1 MISKFWQSKAPLI
14 CKSLG
19 FWIIMFTGCG
29 LFGLF
34 PVTAAHAAHTY
45 TLVSGVGDDDNGQ
58 FTIAGDQLQTAA
70 TYDSDVK
77 DSYKIRVEVDDGKG
91 GTFEKAF
98 TISINDL
105 PAPTVT
111 TNTAGS
117 IGTGGATLNGT
128 VNAQNQ
134 STTVTLEYGPDT
146 GYGTSVTADQ
156 SPAAGGGNTLVSKA
170 ITGLSANTVYH
181 YRVKGVSAGGTTH
194 GADQTFTTLLAP
206 TVTTQAATV
215 TGTTTATGNGNI
227 TGLGSSNPTE
237 HGVCWSTTA
246 DPTIGD
252 SKTTEGAAGATGA
265 FTSSMTGLS
274 AGSLYHYR
282 AYATNTAGTSYGAD
296 VTFTTDP
303 EAPTVTTQAATSITG
318 STAMG
323 NGNITDLG
331 APDPTQHGVCWST
344 SANPTITDSKTT
356 EGVAGSTGAFTSSM
370 TGLTSNTTYHYRAYA
385 TNTAGTS
392 YGGDQTFTTLQTP
405 MVTTQ
410 AATAIATTTAT
421 GNGNITDLGSPNP
434 TQHGVCWSTTADP
447 TIGDS
452 KTTKGAAGSTGAF
465 TSSMTGLSAGT
476 LYHVRAYATNT
487 GGTSYGVDITFT
499 TDPVAPTVTTQAA
512 TIVDTTT
519 ARGNGNITDLG
530 APDPTEHGVCWSTS
544 ANPTITD
551 SNTTKGVA
559 GATGAFTSEMTG
571 LIPETTYHY
580 RAYAT
585 NTADTV
591 YGADQTFTTL
601 TIDLTVTNSNDAGD
615 SIVLGN
621 NWTWT
626 VSISNSGSGGA
637 LFTDGQ
643 VILTGQLPDSD
654 INYGVTSFS
663 NVTSITN
670 PGNINA
676 VIVGNVL
683 TVKASGG
690 PVTMG
695 GTNGRFD
702 VNFTA
707 TPTGGTS
714 FSNPRSGGTCTVD
727 PGNLII
733 ETNEGNNTP
742 TTNTVTVLAP
752 DLSVTKSNNKSGSI
766 ELGED
771 WTWYLSLKNTGNSD
785 AVFTDGQ
792 TILTDDL
799 PDSDINYSSVNVTN
813 VTNVTNSGNID
824 VSVVGNTLTV
834 TASGASVTLGAA
846 TGGFDV
852 ELTATPTA
860 EGSFVNPR
868 AGGSC
873 TMDPDTL
880 ILESDE
886 TNNTATDTVIVASLP
901 TVTTHAG
908 TAVTETTATGNG
920 EITSLG
926 SPNPT
931 SHGVCWSTTANP
943 TISDNKKDNGAA
955 TTTGAFTAGMTAL
968 SGGTTYHVRAFATNL
983 AGTSYGADMTF
994 TTSAPPPPPP
1004 PEPEPN
1010 YTVTFVL
1017 NGKGVH
1023 TGGGALVQSVPRG
1036 ASATAPGVQANTG
1049 YDFASWDQDF
1059 TNVQSSMT
1067 VTAQYASTAYTLTY
1081 TAGTGGSITGTTAQ
1095 AVNSGASGTAVTA
1108 TPDENYLFVNWSD
1121 GSTNNPRTDTDV
1133 RSDLS
1138 VTANFEIKSVTLPVV
1153 TTTPASQVS
1162 NVSAVSGGD
1171 ITDDGGD
1178 SVTSRGVCW
1187 STVANPT
1194 VSDSITTS
1202 GAGTGVFSA
1211 DLTGLEPGTTYHVR
1225 AFAVNLAGIGYGN
1238 EVSFTTLTSLTAPFA
1253 TLSDIPN
1260 STTNAR
1266 SYRIIIG
1273 GIGVDTYSFS
1283 LDNGAWSQETSVN
1296 QPLTFDLA
1304 VDARHT
1310 LSVTGK
1316 NSDGIWQTQADATV
1330 FEWILDTIPPRAE
1343 MVNAPSGTVG
1353 ATSINV
1359 TVGGADVTAY
1369 RYRLDKVEWSSI
1381 YPVSSPVSVPDLG
1394 EGGHTLEAIGA
1405 DAIGNWQEEADATS
1419 VAWSVSLGVP
1429 TVALA
1434 GLPGTIT
1441 DQTSANITV
1450 GMAEGSPD
1458 IEEYYYS
1465 MDGGVT
1471 WEYGRSTEP
1480 IELTGLAEGN
1490 QTLFVNGFGNNA
1502 WQDGADGR
1510 TIENATFYQWRVDL
1524 TPADPAVLDLAKG
1537 DPASSTVRLSWRWS
1551 SDDDQEIVQKYLV
1564 WYSDG
1569 MITQEN
1575 LEDATSVFCGIM
1587 PGSADAGESFTV
1599 EQLASGQKYYFAVK
1613 SVDAAG
1619 NVAAL
1624 SNVAEH
1630 TTESLL
1636 PKITGIALVAGGN
1649 SGDNSVAREISI
1661 TGANFLESAGCNMAR
1676 FENGASVFD
1685 VSCND
1690 GTRTRISANMP
1701 EGAPTGTYGLRVIN
1715 KNGISQLFENA
1726 YTVNSAATP
1735 VPEVT
1740 NLSPMVVSKGLSYLI
1755 TITGSYFAEEISGVR
1770 LLGADGAMLQLYD
1783 TVRVDSSTIKSMIDV
1798 PTDFVEGQYSVQVIN
1813 PDGGRNTVSAV
1824 KLDVCEVINLSP
1836 ETATIKTTATVTTDD
1851 GVIPVTTTLTT
1862 DNRDEVAVVSRYV
1875 ARIEAVFDSGTVLEE
1890 EEGEGESAGWMDYD
1904 GLVNPPRQI
1913 PLTKEVSDEIG
1924 ENGVLFTM
1932 GADQYLRLKDGKT
1945 MFVKIE
1951 VTMPDSEPVPLIYY
1965 VAPDG
1970 SITIAGVDG
1979 TRDGVAYPPGG
1990 KVLATRYDVPE
2001 AGMTTYT
2008 IGLILDHMS
2017 TYAAGSYTES
2027 EPEPDLDPDSGSGDS
2042 GGGGG
2047 CFIGTAMAGS
2057 FGLGKIL
2064 ALVLAALSGSVLICG
2079 TSRQ

>member
-1 MISKFWQSKAPLI
+1 
-14 CKSLG
+14 
-19 FWIIMFTGCG
+19 MFTGCG
-29 LFGLF
+29 LFGLS
-34 PVTAAHAAHTY
+34 PVTTAHAAHTY
-45 TLVSGVGDDDNGQ
+45 TLVSGTGGGDNAQ
-58 FTIAGDQLQTAA
+58 FTIAGDQLKTAA
-70 TYDSDVK
+70 TFDADVK
-77 DSYKIRVEVDDGKG
+77 SSYSIRVKVDDGNG

-105 PAPTVT
+105 PAPTAT
-111 TNTAGS
+111 TNAAGS

-128 VNAQNQ
+128 VNAQNHT
-134 STTVTLEYGPDT
+134 TTVTFEYGPDT

-194 GADQTFTTLLAP
+194 GADQTFTTLQPA

-215 TGTTTATGNGNI
+215 IGTTTATGNGNI
-227 TGLGSSNPTE
+227 TGLGIPNPTE

-246 DPTIGD
+246 NPTTGD
-252 SKTTEGAAGATGA
+252 SKTTEGAAGSTGA
-265 FTSSMTGLS
+265 FTSNMTGLS
-274 AGSLYHYR
+274 AGTLYHYR
-282 AYATNTAGTSYGAD
+282 AYATNTVGNSYGAD

-303 EAPTVTTQAATSITG
+303 EAPTVTTQAATSLTG
-318 STAMG
+318 STATG

-331 APDPTQHGVCWST
+331 APNPTQHGVCWST
-344 SANPTITDSKTT
+344 SANPTIGDSLTT
-356 EGVAGSTGAFTSSM
+356 EGVAGSTGAFTSTM
-370 TGLTSNTTYHYRAYA
+370 AGLASNTLYHYRAYA
-385 TNTAGTS
+385 TNTAGTV
-392 YGGDQTFTTLQTP
+392 YGGGQTFTTLQTP

-410 AATAIATTTAT
+410 AATVVATTTAT

-434 TQHGVCWSTTADP
+434 TEHGVCWSTTANP
-447 TIGDS
+447 TTGDS
-452 KTTKGAAGSTGAF
+452 KTTEGAVGSTGAF

-487 GGTSYGVDITFT
+487 GGTSYGADITFT

-512 TIVDTTT
+512 TSVDTTT
-519 ARGNGNITDLG
+519 ATGNGNLTDLG
-530 APDPTEHGVCWSTS
+530 APAPTEHGVCWSTS

-571 LIPETTYHY
+571 LTPETTYHY

-585 NTADTV
+585 NTAGTV

-601 TIDLTVTNSNDAGD
+601 AVDLTVTNSNDASG

-626 VSISNSGSGGA
+626 VSIRNSGSGGA

-643 VILTGQLPDSD
+643 VILTDQLPDSD
-654 INYGVTSFS
+654 INYGVTSLS

-670 PGNINA
+670 QGNINA

-690 PVTMG
+690 PVSMG
-695 GTNGRFD
+695 GPNGRFD

-752 DLSVTKSNNKSGSI
+752 DLSVVKSNNKSGSI

-771 WTWYLSLKNTGNSD
+771 WTWRLSLKNTGNSD
-785 AVFTDGQ
+785 AVFTNGQ
-792 TILTDDL
+792 ILLTDDL
-799 PDSDINYSSVNVTN
+799 PNADINYGAPSLINVTN
-813 VTNVTNSGNID
+813 ITNSGNINL
-824 VSVVGNTLTV
+824 SVASNILTIS
-834 TASGASVTLGAA
+834 ASGGSVTLGAA

-852 ELTATPTA
+852 ELTATPTV

-868 AGGSC
+868 AGGIC
-873 TMDPDTL
+873 TMDPNTL
-880 ILESDE
+880 ILERDE

-931 SHGVCWSTTANP
+931 NHGVCWSTTANP
-943 TISDNKKDNGAA
+943 TISDNKKDNGAG
-955 TTTGAFTAGMTAL
+955 TTTGTFTAAMTGL

-994 TTSAPPPPPP
+994 TTSAPPSPPPP

-1010 YTVTFVL
+1010 YTVTFAL
-1017 NGKGVH
+1017 SGKGVH

-1036 ASATAPGVQANTG
+1036 ASANAPAVQANTG
-1049 YDFASWDQDF
+1049 YDFAGWDNDF
-1059 TNVQSSMT
+1059 TNVQSSIT
-1067 VTAQYASTAYTLTY
+1067 VTAQYDSTAHTLTY
-1081 TAGTGGSITGTTAQ
+1081 SAGTGGTITGTTAQ
-1095 AVNSGASGTAVTA
+1095 TVNPGASGAAVTA
-1108 TPDENYLFVNWSD
+1108 TPGENYLFVNWSD
-1121 GSTNNPRTDTDV
+1121 GSTENPRTDTDV
-1133 RSDLS
+1133 RSDIS
-1138 VTANFEIKSVTLPVV
+1138 VTAHFEIKSVTLPVV

-1178 SVTSRGVCW
+1178 SITSRGVCW
-1187 STVANPT
+1187 STSANPT
-1194 VSDSITTS
+1194 VSDSKTGN
-1202 GAGTGVFSA
+1202 GAGTGAFSA
-1211 DLTGLEPGTTYHVR
+1211 DITGLEPGITYHVR
-1225 AFAVNLAGIGYGN
+1225 AYAVNSAGIGYGN
-1238 EVSFTTLTSLTAPFA
+1238 AVSFTTLTSLTAPFA
-1253 TLSDIPN
+1253 TLSDLPN
-1260 STTNAR
+1260 TTTNAIF
-1266 SYRIIIG
+1266 YRIIIG

-1304 VDARHT
+1304 VDGRHT
-1310 LSVTGK
+1310 LYVTGK
-1316 NSDGIWQTQADATV
+1316 NRDGIWQTQADATV
-1330 FEWILDTIPPRAE
+1330 FEWILDTTPPRAE
-1343 MVNAPSGTVG
+1343 VFNAPSGTVG
-1353 ATSINV
+1353 TTSIDV

-1369 RYRLDKVEWSSI
+1369 RYRLDKAEWSSI
-1381 YPVSSPVSVPDLG
+1381 YPVSASVSVPALG

-1405 DAIGNWQEEADATS
+1405 DAVGNWQEEADATS
-1419 VAWSVSLGVP
+1419 VAWIVSLGVP
-1429 TVALA
+1429 TVALT

-1441 DQTSANITV
+1441 DQTSVNITV
-1450 GMAEGSPD
+1450 GMAEGSPNV
-1458 IEEYYYS
+1458 EAYYCS

-1471 WEYGRSTEP
+1471 WDYGNSTEP
-1480 IELTGLAEGN
+1480 IALTGLAEGK

-1502 WQDGADGR
+1502 WQDGADGM

-1551 SDDDQEIVQKYLV
+1551 SDDDQETVQKYLV

-1575 LEDATSVFCGIM
+1575 LENATSVFCGIM
-1587 PGSADAGESFTV
+1587 PGSANVGERFTID
-1599 EQLASGQKYYFAVK
+1599 QLASGQKYYFAVK

-1619 NVAAL
+1619 NVSAL

-1630 TTESLL
+1630 TTASLL
-1636 PKITGIALVAGGN
+1636 PKITSIALVAGGN
-1649 SGDNSVAREISI
+1649 AGDNSVAREISI
-1661 TGANFLESAGCNMAR
+1661 TGANFLESADCNMAR
-1676 FENGASVFD
+1676 FENSASVFD

-1726 YTVNSAATP
+1726 YTVNRAATP

-1740 NLSPMVVSKGLSYLI
+1740 NLSPMVVSKGLSYQI
-1755 TITGSYFAEEISGVR
+1755 TITGSHFADEISGVR
-1770 LLGADGAMLQLYD
+1770 LVGVGGSLLQLYD

-1813 PDGGRNTVSAV
+1813 SDGGRNTVSAV
-1824 KLDVCEVINLSP
+1824 KLDVCEVINLSL
-1836 ETATIKTTATVTTDD
+1836 ETATINTTAVVTTDD

-1862 DNRDEVAVVSRYV
+1862 DDRDEVAVVSRYV

-1890 EEGEGESAGWMDYD
+1890 EEGDSAGWMDYD
-1904 GLVNPPRQI
+1904 GLLSPPRQI
-1913 PLTKEVSDEIG
+1913 PLTREVSDALG
-1924 ENGVLFTM
+1924 ENSVLFTM
-1932 GADQYLRLKDGKT
+1932 GADQYLRLKYGKT

-1951 VTMPDSEPVPLIYY
+1951 VTMPDSEPVPTIYY
-1965 VAPDG
+1965 VAPGG
-1970 SITIAGVDG
+1970 SITIAGVNG
-1979 TRDGVAYPPGG
+1979 NRDGVAYPPGG
-1990 KVLATRYDVPE
+1990 TVLATRHDVPE
-2001 AGMTTYT
+2001 PGMTTYT
-2008 IGLILDHMS
+2008 IGLVLDHMS
-2017 TYAAGSYTES
+2017 TYVAGSYTEPEP
-2027 EPEPDLDPDSGSGDS
+2027 EPEPDPDPDPDPGSGDS

-2047 CFIGTAMAGS
+2047 CFIGTTMAGS
-2057 FGLGKIL
+2057 FGLGKIFS
-2064 ALVLAALSGSVLICG
+2064 LVLAALSGSVFICAAR
-2079 TSRQ
+2079 RQG